1 MPYLK
6 MKTIR
11 HGVSSNQF
19 FNYSNNRVY
28 LFKRQLDSIW
38 YRNRK
43 CSPKNLK
50 SWVILILRIIIGIN
64 CFVTFELSYAL
75 CSGKNCS
82 CSVEVMPVNF
92 GNYSP
97 FSTEAT
103 TGLGKIT
110 VNCVAQTAG
119 QVSYTISLN
128 TGRGRF
134 LNRAMVLDSR
144 RLQYNLYTDS
154 AYQFI
159 WGDGTVGTNV
169 VNDDYSIIK
178 GNNSKTYPVFGKIP
192 AAQNI
197 RVGVYTDILTLT
209 VDY

>member
-6 MKTIR
+6 MKKIH
-11 HGVSSNQF
+11 HGVFSNQF
-19 FNYSNNRVY
+19 FNYSNDRTY
-28 LFKRQLDSIW
+28 SLKRSASSL
-38 YRNRK
+38 YRSGERSRK
-43 CSPKNLK
+43 NSKR
-50 SWVILILRIIIGIN
+50 WVMFILRIIVGIG

-97 FSTEAT
+97 YSTEAT

-110 VNCVAQTAG
+110 VNCAAQTAG

-128 TGRGRF
+128 TGAGRF
-134 LNRAMVLDSR
+134 LSRAMVLGSR

-169 VNDDYSIIK
+169 VNDAYPIIK